1 MKIIIYG
8 HAGWIGTQFVELLQK
23 EKEKYTNDAID
34 FVLGKSR
41 VDDTPE
47 LCKELDEVAPSHV
60 ISFIGR
66 THGTIGTT
74 KYTTIDY
81 LEQPGKLVENV
92 KDNLFSPISLA
103 LACKER
109 NIHYTYLGTGCIF
122 SYKNMEAIINPNLYP
137 NHIEKCFNEDDIPN
151 FFGSGYSIVK
161 GFTDRLM
168 HQLSGNVLNLRIR
181 MPIVAS
187 ECPRNFITKIVNYSK
202 VCSVPNSMSV
212 LDELLPI
219 VLKMLKSRLVGTINL
234 TNPGAI
240 SHNEI
245 LEMYQ
250 KHVDP
255 QFTWNNFSVE
265 EQRKILACDRSNNY
279 LDTTALET
287 FAPEVRCIKDAIED
301 TIKNYKRA
309 DKNENKQQQHTAQFE
324 DSNETILFVTGG
336 AGFIGSHFINNIF
349 SKYDKIKIINFDTLY
364 YCANEKNVNES
375 VRQCSNRYTFIKG
388 NLQSSDLLNYIFQQ
402 NKITHIVH
410 FAAQSHVQT
419 SFTDAIAYTNDNILG
434 THNLLEAVRLYCKTL
449 KLFIHVSTDEVY
461 GENESADIKTEKS
474 ILCPTNP
481 YAATKASAELLAQ
494 SYNHSFKIPIIITR
508 GNNVYGPNQYPEKV
522 IPRFIHQLQTGS
534 KVTIQNGNCMRAFL
548 HVYDTATAF
557 IAILEKGNVGE
568 IYNIG
573 CDKGME
579 YSILEVA
586 KMLIGKI
593 VNVHVDDI
601 VSISKYIEYI
611 EDRPFNDKRYY
622 ISNEKL
628 KKLGWNITV
637 DFETGINE
645 LIKKMFSHT
654 YPPIQAGPRNPGF

>member
-1 MKIIIYG
+1 MKTLVYG
-8 HAGWIGTQFVELLQK
+8 HAGWIGRQFIELLQQERAK
-23 EKEKYTNDAID
+23 ELDAFD
-34 FVLGKSR
+34 FVLGNSR
-41 VDDTPE
+41 VDDTPS
-47 LCKELDEVAPSHV
+47 LYKELDEVSPSHV

-66 THGTIGTT
+66 THGTIGAT

-122 SYKNMEAIINPNLYP
+122 NYKNMEGVPGKVND
-137 NHIEKCFNEDDIPN
+137 IEQEEGFEEDDIPN
-151 FFGSGYSIVK
+151 FFGSGYSVVK

-168 HQLSGNVLNLRIR
+168 HQLSENVLNLRIR
-181 MPIVAS
+181 MPIVAK
-187 ECPRNFITKIVNYSK
+187 EHPRNFITKIVNYSK

-219 VLKMLKSRLVGTINL
+219 VISMLKSRIVGTVNL
-234 TNPGAI
+234 TNPGVI

-245 LEMYQ
+245 LEMYK

-255 QFTWNNFSVE
+255 DFTWNNFSVE

-279 LDTTALET
+279 LDTAVLEK
-287 FAPEVRCIKDAIED
+287 FAPNVRCIKDAMED
-301 TIKNYKRA
+301 TLKHYKRDYNDNA
-309 DKNENKQQQHTAQFE
+309 PNNKTNKTPPPPFENCE
-324 DSNETILFVTGG
+324 DTEDTVLFVTGG

-349 SKYDKIKIINFDTLY
+349 SKYNKIKIINFDTLY
-364 YCANEKNVNES
+364 YCANENNVDEI
-375 VRQCSNRYTFIKG
+375 VRKCHNRYTFIKG
-388 NLQSSDLLNYIFQQ
+388 NLQSFDLLNYIFQT
-402 NKITHIVH
+402 NKITHVVH

-419 SFTDAIAYTNDNILG
+419 SFTDALTYTNDNILG
-434 THNLLEAVRLYCKTL
+434 THNLLEAVRVHCKTL

-461 GENESADIKTEKS
+461 GENESEDIKTETS

-494 SYNHSFKIPIIITR
+494 SYHHSFKIPIIITR

-557 IAILEKGNVGE
+557 IAILEKGKIGE

-573 CDKGME
+573 CDEGME

-586 KMLIGKI
+586 KMLIEKI
-593 VNVHVDDI
+593 INVDNNT
-601 VSISKYIEYI
+601 SIDYNDHIEYI

-622 ISNEKL
+622 ISNDKL
-628 KKLGWNITV
+628 KKLGWNIV
-637 DFETGINE
+637 IDFETGINE
-645 LIKKMFSHT
+645 LIK
-654 YPPIQAGPRNPGF
+654 

>member
-23 EKEKYTNDAID
+23 EKKKETDAFNFI
-34 FVLGKSR
+34 LGKSR

-47 LCKELDEVAPSHV
+47 LCKELDEVEPSHV

-81 LEQPGKLVENV
+81 LEQPGKIVDNI

-122 SYKNMEAIINPNLYP
+122 SYNNIEAIINPNTHP
-137 NHIEKCFNEDDIPN
+137 NHSDLNLDKGFNEDDIPN

-219 VLKMLKSRLVGTINL
+219 VIKMLKSRLIGTINL
-234 TNPGAI
+234 TNPGVI

-265 EQRKILACDRSNNY
+265 EQRKILACDRSNNF
-279 LDTTALET
+279 LDTTMLEK
-287 FAPEVRCIKDAIED
+287 FAPEVRCIKDAIEH
-301 TIKNYKRA
+301 TIKNYKCA
-309 DKNENKQQQHTAQFE
+309 NKNENNNNNNKKVENNMVHTAQTHFE
-324 DSNETILFVTGG
+324 DSSETILFVTGG

-349 SKYDKIKIINFDTLY
+349 LKYKKIKIINFDALY
-364 YCANEKNVNES
+364 YCANENNVNES

-402 NKITHIVH
+402 NKITHILH

-419 SFTDAIAYTNDNILG
+419 SFTDAITYTNDNILG
-434 THNLLEAVRLYCKTL
+434 THNLLEAVRMYCKTL

-461 GENESADIKTEKS
+461 GENECADIKTETS

-481 YAATKASAELLAQ
+481 YAATKASAELIAQ
-494 SYNHSFKIPIIITR
+494 SYYHSFKIPIIITR

-522 IPRFIHQLQTGS
+522 IPRFIHQLQSGS

-557 IAILEKGNVGE
+557 IAILEKGKVGE

-573 CDKGME
+573 CDEDME
-579 YSILEVA
+579 YSIFEIA
-586 KMLIGKI
+586 KILITKI
-593 VNVHVDDI
+593 INVDDNA
-601 VSISKYIEYI
+601 SIDFNDYIEYV

-622 ISNEKL
+622 ISNDKL
-628 KKLGWNITV
+628 KQLGWNITV
-637 DFETGINE
+637 NFETGIKE
-645 LIKKMFSHT
+645 LTK
-654 YPPIQAGPRNPGF
+654 

>member
-1 MKIIIYG
+1 MKILVYG
-8 HAGWIGTQFVELLQK
+8 HAGWIGTQFVDLLQKEK

-66 THGTIGTT
+66 THGIIGTT

-122 SYKNMEAIINPNLYP
+122 SYKNMEAIINPNL
-137 NHIEKCFNEDDIPN
+137 NQNNLDKGFNEDDIPN

-219 VLKMLKSRLVGTINL
+219 VIKMLKSHLVGTINL
-234 TNPGAI
+234 TNPGVI

-279 LDTTALET
+279 LDTTVLET

-309 DKNENKQQQHTAQFE
+309 EKNENNAHAHAHANAHAHTQTETPTHFE
-324 DSNETILFVTGG
+324 DSCETILFVTGG

-349 SKYDKIKIINFDTLY
+349 LKYNKIKIINFDALY
-364 YCANEKNVNES
+364 YCANENNVNES
-375 VRQCSNRYTFIKG
+375 VRKCSNRYTFIKG

-434 THNLLEAVRLYCKTL
+434 THNLLEAVRLHCKTL

-461 GENESADIKTEKS
+461 GENESSDIKTEKS

-494 SYNHSFKIPIIITR
+494 SYNHSFKMPIIITR

-522 IPRFIHQLQTGS
+522 IPRFIHQLQSGS
-534 KVTIQNGNCMRAFL
+534 KVTIQNGDCMRAFL

-557 IAILEKGNVGE
+557 IAILEKGKIGE

-573 CDKGME
+573 CDEGME

-586 KMLIGKI
+586 KILIRQI
-593 VNVHVDDI
+593 INVDDNT
-601 VSISKYIEYI
+601 SIDFNDHIEYI

-622 ISNEKL
+622 ISNDKL
-628 KKLGWNITV
+628 KKLGWNIVV
-637 DFETGINE
+637 DFETGIKE
-645 LIKKMFSHT
+645 LI
-654 YPPIQAGPRNPGF
+654 

>member
-1 MKIIIYG
+1 MKILVYG
-8 HAGWIGTQFVELLQK
+8 HAGWIGTQFVDLLQKEK
-23 EKEKYTNDAID
+23 EKEKYTNDTID

-122 SYKNMEAIINPNLYP
+122 SYKNMEAIINPNVHQNNLDSG
-137 NHIEKCFNEDDIPN
+137 FNEDDIPN

-202 VCSVPNSMSV
+202 VCSVTNSMSV

-219 VLKMLKSRLVGTINL
+219 VIKMLKSCLVGTINL
-234 TNPGAI
+234 TNPGVI

-309 DKNENKQQQHTAQFE
+309 EKNENNTHAHANANAHTQTETPTYFE
-324 DSNETILFVTGG
+324 DSDETILFVTGG

-349 SKYDKIKIINFDTLY
+349 SKYNKIKIINFDALY
-364 YCANEKNVNES
+364 YCANENNVDEI
-375 VRQCSNRYTFIKG
+375 VRQCSDRYRFIKG
-388 NLQSSDLLNYIFQQ
+388 NLQSFDLLNYIFQT
-402 NKITHIVH
+402 NKITHVVH

-434 THNLLEAVRLYCKTL
+434 THNLLEAVRLHCKTL
-449 KLFIHVSTDEVY
+449 KLFIHISTDEVY
-461 GENESADIKTEKS
+461 GENESSDIKTEKS

-481 YAATKASAELLAQ
+481 YAATKASAELIAQ
-494 SYNHSFKIPIIITR
+494 SYYHSFKMPIIITR

-522 IPRFIHQLQTGS
+522 IPRFIHQLQSGS
-534 KVTIQNGNCMRAFL
+534 KVTIQNGDCMRAFL

-557 IAILEKGNVGE
+557 IVILEKGKIGE

-573 CDKGME
+573 CDEGME

-586 KMLIGKI
+586 KMLIRKI
-593 VNVHVDDI
+593 INVDDNTI
-601 VSISKYIEYI
+601 IDFNDYIEYI

-622 ISNEKL
+622 ISNDKL
-628 KKLGWNITV
+628 KKLGWNIVV
-637 DFETGINE
+637 DFETGIND
-645 LIKKMFSHT
+645 LIK
-654 YPPIQAGPRNPGF
+654 

>member
-1 MKIIIYG
+1 MKILVYG
-8 HAGWIGTQFVELLQK
+8 HAGWIGTQFVDLLQKEK

-47 LCKELDEVAPSHV
+47 LCKELDKVAPSHV

-66 THGTIGTT
+66 THGIIGTT

-122 SYKNMEAIINPNLYP
+122 SYKNMEAIINPNLHQ
-137 NHIEKCFNEDDIPN
+137 NNLDKGFNEDDIPN

-219 VLKMLKSRLVGTINL
+219 VIKMLKSHLVGTINL
-234 TNPGAI
+234 TNPGVI

-309 DKNENKQQQHTAQFE
+309 EKNENNAHAHANANAHTQTETPTHFE
-324 DSNETILFVTGG
+324 DSCETILFVTGG

-349 SKYDKIKIINFDTLY
+349 LKYNKIKIINFDALY
-364 YCANEKNVNES
+364 YCANENNVNES
-375 VRQCSNRYTFIKG
+375 VRKCSNRYTFIKG

-434 THNLLEAVRLYCKTL
+434 THNLLEAVRLHCKTL

-461 GENESADIKTEKS
+461 GENESSDIKTEKS

-494 SYNHSFKIPIIITR
+494 SYNHSFKMPIIITR

-522 IPRFIHQLQTGS
+522 IPRFIHQLQSGS
-534 KVTIQNGNCMRAFL
+534 KVTIQNGDCMRAFL

-557 IAILEKGNVGE
+557 IAILEKGKIGE

-573 CDKGME
+573 CDEGME

-586 KMLIGKI
+586 KILIRQI
-593 VNVHVDDI
+593 INVDDNT
-601 VSISKYIEYI
+601 SIDFNDHIEYI

-622 ISNEKL
+622 ISNDKL
-628 KKLGWNITV
+628 KKLGWNIVV
-637 DFETGINE
+637 DFETGIKE
-645 LIKKMFSHT
+645 LI
-654 YPPIQAGPRNPGF
+654 

>member
-1 MKIIIYG
+1 MKIIVYG
-8 HAGWIGTQFVELLQK
+8 HAGWIGTQFTELLQK
-23 EKEKYTNDAID
+23 EKETDPLEFI
-34 FVLGKSR
+34 LGKSR
-41 VDDTPE
+41 VDDTTS
-47 LCKELDEVAPSHV
+47 LCKELDEISPSHV

-66 THGTIGTT
+66 THGTIGSTT
-74 KYTTIDY
+74 YTTIDY
-81 LEQPGKLVENV
+81 LEQPGKLVENI

-109 NIHYTYLGTGCIF
+109 KIHYTYLGTGCIF
-122 SYKNMEAIINPNLYP
+122 KYKNLEAVTKGGDGE
-137 NHIEKCFNEDDIPN
+137 EKGFEENDTPN
-151 FFGSGYSIVK
+151 FFGSSYSVVK

-168 HQLSGNVLNLRIR
+168 HQLSDNVLNLRIR

-187 ECPRNFITKIVNYSK
+187 ENPRNFITKIVNYSK

-219 VLKMLKSRLVGTINL
+219 VIKMMKAHLVGTVNL
-234 TNPGAI
+234 TNPGVI

-245 LEMYQ
+245 LTMYQ
-250 KHVDP
+250 KYVDSH
-255 QFTWNNFSVE
+255 FTWNNFSIE
-265 EQRKILACDRSNNY
+265 EQRRVLACERSNNY
-279 LDTTALET
+279 LDTTVLEK
-287 FAPEVRCIKDAIED
+287 FAPNVRCIKDALED
-301 TIKNYKRA
+301 TLKNYKRA
-309 DKNENKQQQHTAQFE
+309 NNANKTNTAAGINDAPPPPPPRPPQAPFLQFE
-324 DSNETILFVTGG
+324 NSEDTILFVTGG
-336 AGFIGSHFINNIF
+336 AGFIGSHFINSIF
-349 SKYDKIKIINFDTLY
+349 SKYKNIKIVNFDALY
-364 YCANEKNVNES
+364 YCANENNVHEHIRRC
-375 VRQCSNRYTFIKG
+375 VERYTFIKG
-388 NLQSSDLLNYIFQQ
+388 NLQSCDLLNYIFKI

-419 SFTDAIAYTNDNILG
+419 SFTDAITYTNDNIVG
-434 THNLLEAVRLYCKTL
+434 THNLLEAARLYCKTL

-461 GENESADIKTEKS
+461 GENETVDIKTETS

-494 SYNHSFKIPIIITR
+494 AYHHSFKMPIIITR

-522 IPRFIHQLQTGS
+522 IPKFIHQLKTGS

-557 IAILEKGNVGE
+557 IAILEKGKIGE

-573 CDKGME
+573 CDEGME

-586 KMLIGKI
+586 KMLIQKI
-593 VNVHVDDI
+593 VKVHNDDI

-622 ISNEKL
+622 ISNNKL
-628 KKLGWNITV
+628 KNLGWNITV

-645 LIKKMFSHT
+645 LVK
-654 YPPIQAGPRNPGF
+654 